1 MIGFVN
7 LISKRPYIMHIREIS
22 LYNVYADEK
31 TSNLKFE
38 TPITILTGYNGSGKS
53 TLLGIIHSTLSMIA
67 GEEYQFPKS
76 NWGCE
81 ITLTNETKLLHA
93 KIARPVKENFKTPTI
108 KGRKDTLGLLEYFY
122 KKTFSDTI
130 DPSKQFDTIVK
141 KEGEGRPS
149 LSTNIVTIL
158 RNDKNDEVKLSS
170 TLYCDEIFNSKE
182 QEYESQKL
190 EELDIFSKNKNLD
203 KTLLLLLKD
212 FSSELSGSGPSTV
225 IYEQWRDLLEFI
237 QSDELKNKK
246 DLNKHIDAIK
256 KFNFKKTDNNVFLEE
271 ANIFFKRTHRTLTVN
286 EKNLLSLKT
295 NRGEVQWYD
304 FSKGEKTLICLL
316 LVAHLNRSQNKVFL
330 LDEPDLSLHISWQKQ
345 LLPSL
350 QKLAPNSQ
358 FIVATHS
365 PALVGQCENERII
378 NIASLPR
385 A

>member
-1 MIGFVN
+1 
-7 LISKRPYIMHIREIS
+7 MHIKELS
-22 LYNVYADEK
+22 LYNVYKDGE
-31 TSNLKFE
+31 TSRLKFE
-38 TPITILTGYNGSGKS
+38 TPLTILTGYNGSGKT

-81 ITLTNETKLLHA
+81 ISLKNETKLFHA
-93 KIARPVKENFKTPTI
+93 KIARPVKPNFKPPTL
-108 KGRKDTLGLLEYFY
+108 KGRKETIDPAALENFY
-122 KKTFSDTI
+122 KRIFSETI
-130 DPSKQFDTIVK
+130 DPSKQIDTIVK

-149 LSTNIVTIL
+149 LSINIVNII
-158 RNDKNDEVKLSS
+158 RNTQNEEVKLSS

-212 FSSELSGSGPSTV
+212 FSSEVSDSSTSTKV
-225 IYEQWRDLLEFI
+225 YEQWQELLEI
-237 QSDELKNKK
+237 INLDQLKAKKELAE
-246 DLNKHIDAIK
+246 HIRSIRN
-256 KFNFKKTDNNVFLEE
+256 FNIKKTDTNTFLEE
-271 ANIFFKRTHRTLTVN
+271 ANIFFKKTHRTLIIN
-286 EKNLLSLKT
+286 EKNLLALKT

-316 LVAHLNRSQNKVFL
+316 LAAHLNRSAEKIFL
-330 LDEPDLSLHISWQKQ
+330 LDEPDLSLHITWQKQ

-350 QKLAPNSQ
+350 QKLSPNSQ

-365 PALVGQCENERII
+365 PALVGRCENEKII
-378 NIASLPR
+378 NIASLSR